1 MSEIEDTQQ
10 AADML
15 RLEYEVEQA
24 LQDAED
30 GLILTFDQ
38 IDTLRYAC
46 GLPKKDRQRDFL
58 KAVFTDLNPYGGVK
72 WIT

>member
-38 IDTLRYAC
+38 IDTQRS
-46 GLPKKDRQRDFL
+46 RQKR
-58 KAVFTDLNPYGGVK
+58 VCSNEV
-72 WIT
+72 